1 MSKSIKKI
9 AFVVSLG
16 TLLSKFGGMARQ
28 LVIAG
33 AFGISAAYDAYNY
46 SYIIPGFFLVLLGG
60 INGPLHNSMVTL
72 LADKN
77 KVESRLFI
85 SSINN
90 ILSLILLIL
99 SFSVFFSSDLL
110 INLVGPSL
118 DPSIKEIASSQLK
131 IMSPIIFLSGLI
143 GLGFGSLNSKKEFF
157 IPSISPLI
165 SSLIIIISISNFWI
179 NKGNTIDLDEL
190 NVRGGIILAKAT
202 FVGALSQY
210 LIQIPFLIKKGIFA
224 ISFSIQTK
232 YSELKRAF
240 RMIAP
245 ASLASGMIQINVFTD
260 LFFASKIVGA
270 AAALSYA
277 NFLVQAPLGILSN
290 SILIPL
296 LPVFVSLRA
305 RENHLELIKKIHQ
318 GLLLSTSS
326 MVFLGSI
333 FISLSS
339 PIVLL
344 IYGRGSFNQNAVD
357 IVSQLLIAYGIGMPF
372 YLCRDLLVRV
382 FYGIEDAKTPFR
394 ISSIAIL
401 LNLFFDWFLIGA
413 SSPWGDLSPIN
424 LGATGLVF
432 STTFVNFFACLA
444 LLFKL
449 NNKLDNLNLSNLLS
463 QNLRIILIGLIS
475 GICSF
480 LIFKIIL
487 LPYNIISLLFKLIIS
502 SGISLIIFYYLA
514 IILKIDDIDILNKFL
529 KKRNLFVFKKNIFF

>member
-1 MSKSIKKI
+1 MSKSFKEI

-16 TLLSKFGGMARQ
+16 TLLSKLGGMARQ

-46 SYIIPGFFLVLLGG
+46 AYIIPGFFLVLLGG

-77 KVESRLFI
+77 KIDSRLFI

-90 ILSLILLIL
+90 ILSLILLII
-99 SFSVFFSSDLL
+99 SFFIFFSSDLL

-118 DPSIKEIASSQLK
+118 NNEIKEIASSQLK

-143 GLGFGSLNSKKEFF
+143 GLGFGSLNAKKEFL
-157 IPSISPLI
+157 IPSISPLL
-165 SSLIIIISISNFWI
+165 SSLIIIIAVSNFWI
-179 NKGNTIDLDEL
+179 NKETSADIYEL
-190 NVRGGIILAKAT
+190 NLRGGIILAKAT
-202 FVGALSQY
+202 FIGALSQY
-210 LIQIPFLIKKGIFA
+210 LIQIPFLIKKGIFT

-232 YSELKRAF
+232 YSELKRAW

-245 ASLASGMIQINVFTD
+245 ASLSSGMMQINVITD

-277 NFLVQAPLGILSN
+277 NFLVQAPLGIISN

-305 RENHLELIKKIHQ
+305 RENHLKLIKKIHQ
-318 GLLLSTSS
+318 GLIISSSS

-333 FISLSS
+333 FISLSA
-339 PIVLL
+339 PIVIL
-344 IYGRGSFNQNAVD
+344 IYGRGSFNENAIDV
-357 IVSQLLIAYGIGMPF
+357 VSQLLIAYGIGMPF
-372 YLCRDLLVRV
+372 YLLRDLLVRV
-382 FYGIEDAKTPFR
+382 FYGIEDSKTPFR

-401 LNLFFDWFLIGA
+401 LNLFFDWFLIGGT
-413 SSPWGDLSPIN
+413 SPWGELSPIN
-424 LGATGLVF
+424 LGVNGLVY
-432 STTFVNFFACLA
+432 STTFVNLFACI
-444 LLFKL
+444 LLLLKL
-449 NNKLDNLNLSNLLS
+449 NNKLENLKLSKIVS

-475 GICSF
+475 GISSF
-480 LIFKIIL
+480 FIFKITY
-487 LPYNIISLLFKLIIS
+487 LPYSFFNLLFKIIIS
-502 SGISLIIFYYLA
+502 SGISLVIFYCLA
-514 IILKIDDIDILNKFL
+514 IILKVDDINNLNKFL
-529 KKRNLFVFKKNIFF
+529 KEKFNHL

>member
-1 MSKSIKKI
+1 MPKSIKEI

-46 SYIIPGFFLVLLGG
+46 AYIIPGFFLVLLGG

-77 KVESRLFI
+77 KVDSRLFI

-90 ILSLILLIL
+90 ILSLILLII
-99 SFSVFFSSDLL
+99 SFFIFFSSDLL

-118 DPSIKEIASSQLK
+118 NPEIKVIASFQLK
-131 IMSPIIFLSGLI
+131 IMSPIIFFSGLI
-143 GLGFGSLNSKKEFF
+143 GIGFGSLNAKKEFF

-165 SSLIIIISISNFWI
+165 SSLIIIIAVSNFWI
-179 NKGNTIDLDEL
+179 NKETSADIYEL
-190 NVRGGIILAKAT
+190 NLRGGIILAKAT
-202 FVGALSQY
+202 FIGALSQY
-210 LIQIPFLIKKGIFA
+210 LIQIPFLIKKGIFT

-232 YSELKRAF
+232 YSELKRAW

-245 ASLASGMIQINVFTD
+245 ASLSSGMMQINVLTD

-277 NFLVQAPLGILSN
+277 NFLVQAPLGIISN

-305 RENHLELIKKIHQ
+305 RENHLKLIKKIHQ
-318 GLLLSTSS
+318 GLIISSSS

-333 FISLSS
+333 FISLSV
-339 PIVLL
+339 PIVIL
-344 IYGRGSFNQNAVD
+344 IYGRGSFNQNAID

-372 YLCRDLLVRV
+372 YLLRDLLVRV
-382 FYGIEDAKTPFR
+382 FYGIEDSKTPFK
-394 ISSIAIL
+394 ISIIAIL
-401 LNLFFDWFLIGA
+401 LNLFFDWFLIGGT
-413 SSPWGDLSPIN
+413 SPWGERSPIN
-424 LGATGLVF
+424 LGVNGLVY
-432 STTFVNFFACLA
+432 STTFVNLFACI
-444 LLFKL
+444 LLLLKL
-449 NNKLDNLNLSNLLS
+449 NKKLDNLKLSKIAS

-475 GICSF
+475 GISSF
-480 LIFKIIL
+480 FIFKIIY
-487 LPYNIISLLFKLIIS
+487 LPYTFFNLLFKILIS
-502 SGISLIIFYYLA
+502 SGISLVIFYFLA
-514 IILKIDDIDILNKFL
+514 IILKIDDIDSLNKY
-529 KKRNLFVFKKNIFF
+529 FKEKFIPL

>member
-1 MSKSIKKI
+1 MPKSIKEI

-46 SYIIPGFFLVLLGG
+46 AYIIPGFFLVLLGG

-77 KVESRLFI
+77 KVESRLFL

-90 ILSLILLIL
+90 VLSLTLLLI
-99 SFSVFFSSDLL
+99 SFFIFFSSDLL

-118 DPSIKEIASSQLK
+118 TPEIKEIASNQLK
-131 IMSPIIFLSGLI
+131 IMSPIIFLSGII
-143 GLGFGSLNSKKEFF
+143 GLGFGSLNAKKEFL
-157 IPSISPLI
+157 IPSISPLL

-179 NKGNTIDLDEL
+179 NKENSADIYEL
-190 NVRGGIILAKAT
+190 NLNGGVILAKAT
-202 FVGALSQY
+202 FIGALSQY
-210 LIQIPFLIKKGIFA
+210 LIQVPFLIKKGIFT

-232 YSELKRAF
+232 YSELIRAW

-245 ASLASGMIQINVFTD
+245 ASLSTGMMQINVFTD

-277 NFLVQAPLGILSN
+277 NFLVQAPLGIISN

-305 RENHLELIKKIHQ
+305 RKNHFKLIKKVHQ
-318 GLLLSTSS
+318 GLIISSSS

-333 FISLSS
+333 FVSLSV
-339 PIVLL
+339 PIVTLV
-344 IYGRGSFNQNAVD
+344 YGRGSFNQNAID

-372 YLCRDLLVRV
+372 YLLRDLLVRV
-382 FYGIEDAKTPFR
+382 FYGLEDSKTPFR
-394 ISSIAIL
+394 ISIIAIL
-401 LNLFFDWFLIGA
+401 LNLFFDWFLIGGT
-413 SSPWGDLSPIN
+413 SPWGELSPIN
-424 LGATGLVF
+424 LGVNGLVY
-432 STTFVNFFACLA
+432 STTFVNFFAFI
-444 LLFKL
+444 LLILKL
-449 NNKLDNLNLSNLLS
+449 NNKIENLKLSIILY

-475 GICSF
+475 AISSF
-480 LIFKIIL
+480 LSFKIIN
-487 LPYNIISLLFKLIIS
+487 LPYSFFNLLVKILMS
-502 SGISLIIFYYLA
+502 SGVSLVIFYCLA
-514 IILKIDDIDILNKFL
+514 IILKVDDIDRLNKFL
-529 KKRNLFVFKKNIFF
+529 KERFIHL

>member
-1 MSKSIKKI
+1 MPKSIKEI

-46 SYIIPGFFLVLLGG
+46 AYIIPGFFLVLLGG

-90 ILSLILLIL
+90 ILSLTLLTI
-99 SFSVFFSSDLL
+99 SFFIFFSSDLL

-118 DPSIKEIASSQLK
+118 APEIKEIASYQLK
-131 IMSPIIFLSGLI
+131 IMSPIIFLSGII
-143 GLGFGSLNSKKEFF
+143 GLGFGSLNAKKEFL
-157 IPSISPLI
+157 IPSISPLL
-165 SSLIIIISISNFWI
+165 SSLIIIIAVSNFWI
-179 NKGNTIDLDEL
+179 NKETSADIYEL
-190 NVRGGIILAKAT
+190 NLRGGVILAKAT
-202 FVGALSQY
+202 FIGALSQY
-210 LIQIPFLIKKGIFA
+210 LIQIPFLIKKGIFT

-232 YSELKRAF
+232 YSELKRAW

-245 ASLASGMIQINVFTD
+245 ASLSSGMMQINVLTD

-277 NFLVQAPLGILSN
+277 NFLVQAPLGIISN

-305 RENHLELIKKIHQ
+305 RENHFKLIKKVHQ
-318 GLLLSTSS
+318 GLIISSSS

-333 FISLSS
+333 FISLSA
-339 PIVLL
+339 PIVIL
-344 IYGRGSFNQNAVD
+344 IYGRGSFNQNAIDV
-357 IVSQLLIAYGIGMPF
+357 VSQLLIAYGIGMPF
-372 YLCRDLLVRV
+372 YLLRDLLVRV
-382 FYGIEDAKTPFR
+382 FYGIEDSKTPFK
-394 ISSIAIL
+394 ISIIAIL
-401 LNLFFDWFLIGA
+401 LNLFFDWFLIGGT
-413 SSPWGDLSPIN
+413 SPWGELSPIN
-424 LGATGLVF
+424 LGVNGLVY
-432 STTFVNFFACLA
+432 STTFVNLFACIL

-449 NNKLDNLNLSNLLS
+449 NKKLANLRLSKIIS
-463 QNLRIILIGLIS
+463 QNLIIIFIGLIS
-475 GICSF
+475 GISSF
-480 LIFKIIL
+480 YIFKIIV
-487 LPYNIISLLFKLIIS
+487 LPNQFFYLLFKILLS
-502 SGISLIIFYYLA
+502 SGISLIIFNYLA
-514 IILKIDDIDILNKFL
+514 IIFKIDYINDLNKFL
-529 KKRNLFVFKKNIFF
+529 KEKFIRL